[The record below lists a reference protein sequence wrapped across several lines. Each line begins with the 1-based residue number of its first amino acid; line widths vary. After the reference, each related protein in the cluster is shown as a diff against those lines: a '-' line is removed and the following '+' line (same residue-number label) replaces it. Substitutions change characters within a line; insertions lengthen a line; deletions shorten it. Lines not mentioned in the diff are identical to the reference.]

1 MAHHKSAKKR
11 IRQTLRRREVNKQ
24 VQSRL
29 RTLEKNLRKAIEEK
43 KKEQA
48 LEGLKIFTRAM
59 DRSAHSINNKNRIS
73 RKKSRLTLLVQQT
86 FKA

>member
-43 KKEQA
+43 NKEQA
-48 LEGLKIFTRAM
+48 LKGLKIFTREM
-59 DRSAHSINNKNRIS
+59 DRSTHNINTKNKVS
-73 RKKSRLTLLVQQT
+73 RKKSRLTLLVHQT